1 MRNVTRYLIVIL
13 FLALSAGGCANLSY
27 DAGAFAG
34 IGIKDLEKAREKGPK
49 KVFRL
54 SYDAAFDRMM
64 GIIKSNGLIAYQ
76 SNRKKGYIVVMG
88 FPRQTHT
95 TRVGIFFDDLGD
107 GTTRITLS
115 SLSRSCLIKGESIFF
130 GKIEGDVVIVE

>member
-1 MRNVTRYLIVIL
+1 MKNVARYLVLTL
-13 FLALSAGGCANLSY
+13 FLAFFAGGCANLSF

-34 IGIKDLEKAREKGPK
+34 VEIKDLEKARAKGK
-49 KVFRL
+49 EKVFRI

-64 GIIKSNGLIAYQ
+64 GIIKSNDLTAYQ

-88 FPRQTHT
+88 FPRQTDT
-95 TRVGIFFDDLGD
+95 TRVGMFFDDLGD

-115 SLSRSCLIKGESIFF
+115 SLSTSCLIKAESIFF
-130 GKIEGDVVIVE
+130 GGVEGDEIIIE